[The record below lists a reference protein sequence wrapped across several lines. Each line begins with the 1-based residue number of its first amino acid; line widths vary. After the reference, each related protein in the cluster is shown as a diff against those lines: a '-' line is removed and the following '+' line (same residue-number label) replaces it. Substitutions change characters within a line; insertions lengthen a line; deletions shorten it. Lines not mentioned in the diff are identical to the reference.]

1 MKLRY
6 IFFTI
11 SLVLLYGCTYDF
23 SEDSFKNIQTNNPN
37 VNIILTGFV
46 DGEETSSSK
55 MVQYSITGV
64 GNDEFEM
71 IIRINGTEI
80 YRSEKRTG
88 KFYLF
93 VDEIV
98 DGEHELTIEYIFP
111 TNSGSLADSLNGE
124 FFTGISKYNFTV
136 DKTLADPFGISNID
150 IINGS
155 IFITLNPITDN
166 NFDEAFLVIK
176 NEDDFI
182 LEERPISE
190 EDLTDLE
197 IHDDETIFYN
207 PSYAIK
213 LKNAFIEKTSEYVLL
228 PTVKMN
234 FTIEPLLY
242 RSFKLIYNEHPL
254 YGNFDTIGFDYTYPF
269 SGSSFHNLNPQG
281 GETIINYGFYFG
293 ENIFLHFK
301 IFKDNSLFGNIYEQ
315 VPVGGNLPL
324 SEFEEIT
331 YVSSIDKYFIIDI
344 TNSNEL
350 IIYQLNGQS
359 FEIENSQTLA
369 SLSFSEDFNSL
380 EFDEITNRII
390 LNLKE
395 KAMVFNPMTFSI
407 TNIFNAIDFNS
418 NKANADTYYRGDYIV
433 LEDSWSSGEVLIY
446 EISTGI
452 QKFSINKTTNF
463 FSAMDASH
471 FYANGGL
478 YKLDSGN
485 FIFLNTIQDS
495 QNSID
500 APALEHMTFDKIS
513 NSAVFGWYRSTY
525 YLDLSNYNQTYIWDT
540 EIVYDVKYTNEGK
553 PFINCNHFSAGNKS
567 HIYDININE
576 TKLIDTYAQQSYR
589 YFNGFIFAPNG
600 FFFESNLYTN

>member
-11 SLVLLYGCTYDF
+11 SLVLLYSCTYDF

>member
-11 SLVLLYGCTYDF
+11 SLVLLYSCTYDF

-589 YFNGFIFAPNG
+589 YFNGYIFAPNG